1 MSHSMGWMS
10 TIMIIVAACCWGCMG
25 IMVRTLNAIGLSTME
40 IVQQR
45 STVTFAIMI
54 MGALLINRKAFVVK
68 VKDLWYFVGTGICS
82 IVFFNYCY
90 FRTIEETSLSVAAI
104 LLYTSPFFVSIM
116 SSILFHEKIT
126 TKKVICMGVAFAGCV
141 LVSGAMTGQMVL
153 SIRGIIIGL
162 GAGFGYA
169 LYSIFG
175 KYATERGYSS
185 VTITLYTFLFAT
197 IGGLPF
203 VNIKNI
209 YNVYMLQPE
218 SILVS
223 VLLIIIT
230 TVIPY
235 LCYTYGLSGTMPGVA
250 AILATIEPVAATMVG
265 VFIYGE
271 IPNAMTIIG
280 IICVICAIL
289 IANRNI
295 VQRKIQKK

>member
-1 MSHSMGWMS
+1 MGKKVGWMS
-10 TIMIIVAACCWGCMG
+10 SIMIIVAACCWGCMG
-25 IMVRTLNAIGLSTME
+25 IMVRTLNALSLSTME

-45 STVTFAIMI
+45 STVTLVIMI

-68 VKDLWYFVGTGICS
+68 VKDLWCFAGTGICS

-116 SSILFHEKIT
+116 SSVLFHEKIT
-126 TKKVICMGVAFAGCV
+126 AKKVICMGVAFAGCV

-153 SIRGIIIGL
+153 SIRGILIGL

-203 VNIKNI
+203 VNLKNI
-209 YNVYMLQPE
+209 YHVFMVQPE
-218 SILVS
+218 FIFIS

-235 LCYTYGLSGTMPGVA
+235 LCYTHGLSGTMPGVA
-250 AILATIEPVAATMVG
+250 AILATIEPAAATMVG

-271 IPNAMTIIG
+271 IPNAMMIIG

-289 IANRNI
+289 FA
-295 VQRKIQKK
+295 K